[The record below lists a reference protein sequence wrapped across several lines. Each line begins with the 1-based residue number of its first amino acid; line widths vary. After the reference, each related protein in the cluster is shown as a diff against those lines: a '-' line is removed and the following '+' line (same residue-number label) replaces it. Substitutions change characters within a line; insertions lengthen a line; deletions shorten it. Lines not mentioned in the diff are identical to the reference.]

1 MNMSSKVLLYSLPSM
16 AGVVAI
22 LSVITLART
31 NIKAAPYTAD
41 VRTAN
46 IEMENKPSVVSPSC
60 GHVDR
65 IIAAGLVEPSGGII
79 RLASN
84 SKGIVSRVHVEPGM
98 TVRKGDPVL
107 QLDQLSA
114 EATLDI
120 RKSELA
126 IARARLT
133 SRLAEAIEAQYDVE
147 VVEARL
153 EEKSAKLSDTLLI
166 SKMVSRLDSS
176 SFISKRKVQSSQHS
190 VKQATARVRQAKA
203 ALNKARNRLL
213 AFSSF
218 KSGHLIR
225 IERANVAKAMAQVKA
240 AQTAIKLLTVL
251 APSSGM
257 IYQVNIR
264 PGEHTGVD
272 GTPLIL
278 MAGHLELNV
287 KVDIYEADFNR
298 FDSSLTAVA
307 SRRGSPADRQSL
319 SMVRLFPMV
328 VPKKTLNGRPN
339 EKEDLRVF
347 QVLYRLKG
355 APFFT
360 GEVVDVFIGGSCS
373 NSPMAAID

>member
-1 MNMSSKVLLYSLPSM
+1 M

-22 LSVITLART
+22 LSVITLARS

-46 IEMENKPSVVSPSC
+46 SEMENKPSVVSPGC
-60 GHVDR
+60 GNVDR

-84 SKGIVSRVHVEPGM
+84 SKGIVKRVHVEPGM

-107 QLDQLSA
+107 QLNSLSA
-114 EATLDI
+114 KATLDV
-120 RKSELA
+120 RKSEHE
-126 IARARLT
+126 IARARLA
-133 SRLAEAIEAQYDVE
+133 SRLAEAIEAQHDVE
-147 VVEARL
+147 VAEAKL
-153 EEKSAKLSDTLLI
+153 EEKSAQYSDTLRLF
-166 SKMVSRLDSS
+166 KMMSRLDSS
-176 SFISKRKVQSSQHS
+176 SLISKRKMQLSQHL
-190 VKQATARVRQAKA
+190 VKQDMARVRQAKA

-213 AFSSF
+213 AFSPHE
-218 KSGHLIR
+218 SGHLIR
-225 IERANVAKAMAQVKA
+225 IERANVAKAMAQVEV
-240 AQTAIKLLTVL
+240 AQTEIKLLTVL
-251 APSSGM
+251 APSSGT

-278 MAGHLELNV
+278 MTGHSELNV

-298 FDSSLTAVA
+298 FNSSLTAVA

-328 VPKKTLNGRPN
+328 VAKKTLNGRPD
-339 EKEDLRVF
+339 EKEDSRVF

-355 APFFT
+355 APFFA
-360 GEVVDVFIGGSCS
+360 GEVVDVFVGGSCS